1 MKKRSIAFLLSLVM
15 LLSLLTPTALA
26 EEPDQEGQATEEST
40 EIPALSET
48 AVAVPREAAFGDET
62 TVTAPEGAESYQ
74 WQFRLMEDLWV
85 NISGDESAAIVLTYA
100 KVCNMLDE
108 SGAASLRCLV
118 DGAASETL
126 TVTVTDEPAQEPE
139 PDETP
144 VPDEEPVLDEEPV
157 IQPVLPILDPQ
168 QSAEDTIVGGV
179 IGVQADGNYK
189 TYNIVINYLFENNA
203 VASDPYTANLAEGS
217 SFSDTVTFPT
227 VQGYLPYV
235 GEEQKNSIELDYT
248 SVSENV
254 TINVIYK
261 PTNVNYTVIHYQ
273 QNVEDDNYTVALRET
288 KSGLTKSTVPEVA
301 KTYEGFYS
309 LIYEHPAIAADGS
322 TVVEIYYD
330 RYYYLMN
337 FDLVD
342 GYGVEPIYARY
353 GASISVGTPTKKGY
367 DFKGWKEGEIPPTMP
382 AENKTYT
389 ADWQPKGTAKVTFV
403 IWGENANDKQYS
415 YMGYREGYSK
425 PGTLIDFSAAYICG
439 YAEEHTHSS
448 KCGMNCPHNGTHT
461 RTLACYGITSDPV
474 DPNNGFGDND
484 ARKHFENQCTDTSS
498 CRKTDLKRYLKDG
511 SVCQYRN
518 GMGSKY
524 NSEYFYFLYFG
535 GQYYEITQS
544 QYNNWK
550 TNTGKSVDHGHD
562 TYYVYEGKT
571 NICTHTTHTDSCYD
585 CGKVEHTHSETCRN
599 IGMDTDLWKYVRS
612 DRIEVAADGSTIINV
627 YYDRVPKTLTFK
639 YDYGYRYGYRKT
651 ETITAKWGQNIS
663 EQYLAVR
670 NTTNSN
676 LWSADDSG
684 DGPWTGYFGVMP
696 EKSATY
702 YTRSGMGSGGY
713 MRYYG
718 ESLTSDDY
726 SIELLLDPV
735 SSSNTVTDEDRYEFQ
750 GFTYDH
756 GSENGSYCTS
766 AKFYYKRNT
775 YGLVFNNGEEV
786 LERYSVKYQAPL
798 GQYDFVPTKAP
809 SWYESGSVQFAGWY
823 LNPQCTGD
831 KYVLSE
837 HTMPVGAKNGDDALI
852 LYAKWVPV
860 THKVEF
866 YLDKPA
872 YDAGT
877 KLSTHP
883 DVEVPHGSKV
893 ETVPATPVNGGYNF
907 IGWFYEENGVEKAFD
922 FAQMPVTKDMKVY
935 GKWNSDT
942 LKPYTVYYKY
952 LDPDTGEKVEIAAPT
967 TGSGLAGS
975 TKTFEAKGGTDLYT
989 NYQEGYF
996 PQIKS
1001 HSMTLDINATEAND
1015 TNVYTF
1021 WYVRKDAVP
1030 YTVNYVTEEMPDD
1043 GKTYET
1049 IEIGGKTYY
1058 KLLSSYTNQ
1067 ENRKAVVTET
1077 FKVVSGYMPDAY
1089 QKRLVVSVDE
1099 NGNPATEKN
1108 VINFIYSKDTEHAYY
1123 KITHYIQNTDGK
1135 TWRIHAES
1143 EAIGDIGKTYS
1154 ADPMTIPGFTYDP
1167 NVKETVVSGELTANG
1182 LELKLFYTRNRYPY
1196 QVRYLKEGT
1205 GEELHAPKKSTGKYG
1220 QVISEEAIA
1229 IDGYQVVNE
1238 TPQTLTIR
1246 IEEGEE
1252 AKLNI
1257 ITFYY
1262 KLALADLTITKT
1274 GCANI
1279 DEHQSFIFTVT
1290 GEGLPP
1296 AGLKVVVTGNGSV
1309 TIKGLKVGTTY
1320 TITEDTGWSWRYTP
1334 EGGEQK
1340 KTLDVDKSKNTV
1352 IFSNERTESK
1362 WLNGCSWAE
1371 NNWAFGKKKTDKNP
1385 NGETN

>member
-26 EEPDQEGQATEEST
+26 EEPDQEGQATEERT
-40 EIPALSET
+40 EIPTLSET
-48 AVAVPREAAFGDET
+48 TVAVPREAAFGDET
-62 TVTAPEGAESYQ
+62 TVTAPAGAESYQ

-118 DGAASETL
+118 DGAASQIL
-126 TVTVTDEPAQEPE
+126 TVTVTDEPAQE

-144 VPDEEPVLDEEPV
+144 VPDEEPVLEEEPV
-157 IQPVLPILDPQ
+157 IQPVLPVLDSQ

-179 IGVQADGNYK
+179 IGVQADGNVK
-189 TYNIVINYLFENNA
+189 ATYNIVINYVFENNE
-203 VASDPYTANLAEGS
+203 VVSEPYTANLAAGS

-235 GEEQKNSIELDYT
+235 GEEQKNSIELNYP

-254 TINVIYK
+254 TINVVYK

-273 QNVEDDNYTVALRET
+273 QNVDDDNYTVALRET

-337 FDLVD
+337 FALDG

-353 GASISVGTPTKKGY
+353 GASISVGTPTKAGY
-367 DFKGWKEGEIPPTMP
+367 DFKGWDQEIPAAMP
-382 AENKTYT
+382 AKNSTFT
-389 ADWQPKGTAKVTFV
+389 AQWQPKDTAKVTVV
-403 IWGENANDKQYS
+403 IWGENADDEEYS
-415 YMGYREGYSK
+415 YIKSVTVNGTPGQMVNLDGY
-425 PGTLIDFSAAYICG
+425 TCNQ
-439 YAEEHTHSS
+439 EEHTHHS
-448 KCGMNCPHNGTHT
+448 KECGISCNHVHT
-461 RTLACYGITSDPV
+461 AGCYGATRQEDPV
-474 DPNNGFGDND
+474 DSKTGSADANVNQFKALTGNLENGKIYRVKCDGAMTTKGYDKYYLYFDNTWYSVNLS
-484 ARKHFENQCTDTSS
+484 AVSGGAIKTSS
-498 CRKTDLKRYLKDG
+498 K
-511 SVCQYRN
+511 VN
-518 GMGSKY
+518 AH
-524 NSEYFYFLYFG
+524 
-535 GQYYEITQS
+535 
-544 QYNNWK
+544 
-550 TNTGKSVDHGHD
+550 DHGWNMNNNKD
-562 TYYVYEGKT
+562 QFWVYNAKLS
-571 NICTHTTHTDSCYD
+571 CTHTHDDACYECGRTEHQHNANCRFNPELDSKLWVRND
-585 CGKVEHTHSETCRN
+585 EKSEINKKT
-599 IGMDTDLWKYVRS
+599 
-612 DRIEVAADGSTIINV
+612 VAADDSTIINV

-639 YDYGYRYGYRKT
+639 YDYSYRDGYRKT

-663 EQYLAVR
+663 EQYKAIASR
-670 NTTNSN
+670 AKSTF
-676 LWSADDSG
+676 WSAQESG
-684 DGPWTGYFGVMP
+684 AEPYTNYFGVMP
-696 EKSATY
+696 EASKTY
-702 YTRSGMGSGGY
+702 YNRGKTGSNGTMTYLGQDQNGDYTITLFVVTGVGGY
-713 MRYYG
+713 
-718 ESLTSDDY
+718 
-726 SIELLLDPV
+726 IV
-735 SSSNTVTDEDRYEFQ
+735 SDEDRYKFE

-756 GSENGSYCTS
+756 GTANNQSCSG
-766 AKFYYKRNT
+766 AKFYYNRNS
-775 YGLVFNNGEEV
+775 YGLVFNNGEEELKRV
-786 LERYSVKYQAPL
+786 SVKYQAPL
-798 GQYDFVPTKAP
+798 GQYDFVPEKAP
-809 SWYESGSVQFAGWY
+809 SWFESGSVQFAGWY

-831 KYVLSE
+831 EYELEK
-837 HTMPVGAKNGDDALI
+837 HTMPVGAKNGDNALI

-866 YLDKPA
+866 YRDKPA

-922 FAQMPVTKDMKVY
+922 FANMTVTKDMKVY

-952 LDPDTGEKVEIAAPT
+952 LDPDTGEVEVAPPT

-1001 HSMTLDINATEAND
+1001 HSMTLDINATEGND

-1021 WYVRKDAVP
+1021 WYIRKDAVP

-1077 FKVVSGYMPDAY
+1077 FEVIPGYLPDAY

-1099 NGNPATEKN
+1099 NGDPDTAKN

-1123 KITHYIQNTDGK
+1123 KITHYTENLGTDASGNR
-1135 TWRIHAES
+1135 TWT
-1143 EAIGDIGKTYS
+1143 EAASSQIVGTIGETYT
-1154 ADPMTIPGFTYDP
+1154 AKEMTFDGFTYDP
-1167 NVKETVVSGELTANG
+1167 KVEGTCVSGELTADG
-1182 LELKLFYTRNRYPY
+1182 LLELKLYYVRNSYPY

-1205 GEELHAPKKSTGKYG
+1205 GEELHDPKNSTGKYG
-1220 QVISEEAIA
+1220 QVISEEAIE
-1229 IDGYQVVNE
+1229 INGYQVVSQ

-1262 KLALADLTITKT
+1262 KLALTDLTISKS
-1274 GCANI
+1274 GCEDI
-1279 DEHQSFIFTVT
+1279 DENQSFIFTVT
-1290 GEGLPP
+1290 GEGLPTE
-1296 AGLKVVVTGNGSV
+1296 GLKVVVTGNGSV

-1334 EGGEQK
+1334 TAKEQK
-1340 KTLDVDKSKNTV
+1340 KTLDVDKTKNTV
-1352 IFSNERTESK
+1352 IFSNSRSEDR
-1362 WLNGCSWAE
+1362 WLNGCSIKV
-1371 NNWAFGKKKTDKNP
+1371 NNWKKKAGEESP
-1385 NGETN
+1385 ETN